1 MAESRERVKTE
12 VTTVRPAYSL
22 RTEQTVWLV
31 SGVVAVI
38 LSIRFVFKML
48 AASTQSGFVRF
59 IFDITQALIA
69 PFHSIF
75 NTAASGNFVFEPE
88 TLVAIVIYS
97 LIGWGLVALVRI
109 LTRHNPSS
117 RTDTVA

>member
-22 RTEQTVWLV
+22 RTEQAVWLITA
-31 SGVVAVI
+31 VVAVI

-109 LTRHNPSS
+109 LTGHNPSS

>member
-1 MAESRERVKTE
+1 VGESQERVKSE
-12 VTTVRPAYSL
+12 VTTIRAAYSL
-22 RTEQTVWLV
+22 RTEQAVWLV
-31 SGVVAVI
+31 TGVVVVI

-48 AASTQSGFVRF
+48 AASSQSGFVRF
-59 IFDITQALIA
+59 IYDFTSGLIA
-69 PFHSIF
+69 PFHGIF
-75 NTAASGNFVFEPE
+75 NTASSGNFVIEPE
-88 TLVAIVIYS
+88 TLVAIAVYA

>member
-1 MAESRERVKTE
+1 M
-12 VTTVRPAYSL
+12 
-22 RTEQTVWLV
+22 
-31 SGVVAVI
+31 I
-38 LSIRFVFKML
+38 LSIRFVFKLL
-48 AASTQSGFVRF
+48 AASTQSGFVGF
-59 IFDITQALIA
+59 IYDITQALIA

-75 NTAASGNFVFEPE
+75 NTVASGNHVIEPE